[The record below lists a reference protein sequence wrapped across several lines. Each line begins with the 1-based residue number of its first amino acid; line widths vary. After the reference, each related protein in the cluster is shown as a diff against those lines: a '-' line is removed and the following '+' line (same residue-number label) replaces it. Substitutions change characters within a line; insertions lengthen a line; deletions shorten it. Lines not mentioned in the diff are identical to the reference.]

1 MNAYVI
7 NLDSAPERWAHMQ
20 KAFEGTPLR
29 LQRISAVSGK
39 ALTLPMPE
47 FDEEKFRRC
56 HGRGTNIFE
65 IACYLSHIKAL
76 GAFLES
82 GESHAMIF
90 EDDLYPKPGFVTVME
105 RLMKT
110 SRFWNIARLSGLK
123 AGKSIEVASLH
134 GGSVLTVFLARLKG
148 SGAYVID
155 RKAALACRSALLP
168 VFLPVDHAI
177 DREWTMG
184 LHTVAVSPFPVSQ
197 TEETFGS
204 AIQGNSQPR
213 LPSRDRWRST
223 YPYQIRN
230 ELSRWLHRG
239 RLAVFL
245 KLRFW
250 IGHPGA

>member
-76 GAFLES
+76 GVFLES

-134 GGSVLTVFLARLKG
+134 GGSVRQQHQQ
-148 SGAYVID
+148 
-155 RKAALACRSALLP
+155 RWALAA
-168 VFLPVDHAI
+168 FLPRYI
-177 DREWTMG
+177 GGRWRRW
-184 LHTVAVSPFPVSQ
+184 
-197 TEETFGS
+197 FGRRWRRW
-204 AIQGNSQPR
+204 PR
-213 LPSRDRWRST
+213 LGRRRPWRRT
-223 YPYQIRN
+223 RC
-230 ELSRWLHRG
+230 G
-239 RLAVFL
+239 R
-245 KLRFW
+245 R
-250 IGHPGA
+250 